1 MTAMASHLSKA
12 DSDSPTLQVVA
23 GMHHG
28 VSLPMDA
35 PVCVIGAGG
44 GDDVVL
50 SDPGIEAKHVR
61 LRFSAQHVTIEAL
74 GGDIQLLAAGHPT
87 RIARGHGFRAALP
100 FDIQLGQARLALQA
114 PAGAPRLDAPVWY
127 GKPQWL
133 IAGAFMFICA
143 SALAMFSD
151 TQSGDSRAFI
161 DNLPANA
168 NANANALGFDQ
179 QVEQAPSLDTVRADL
194 AARASKSGLK
204 SLNLF
209 IANDQLKAKGTL
221 TPEQRPQWVALQQ
234 YFDGHYGRY
243 FVLHSTDVEV
253 RAPGAQPR
261 VSFQAVW
268 FGENPYVI
276 DSSGARLDAGAALS
290 DGWVIRDIK
299 DETVELAR
307 GEESFYFTLPAAP
320 ADES

>member
-12 DSDSPTLQVVA
+12 DNDSPTLQVIA

-35 PVCVIGAGG
+35 PVCVIGAGP
-44 GDDVVL
+44 GDDLVL
-50 SDPGIEAKHVR
+50 GDPGIETKHVR
-61 LRFSAQHVTIEAL
+61 LRFSASHVTIEAL
-74 GGDIQLLAAGHPT
+74 GGDIQLLAAGKTT

-100 FDIQLGQARLALQA
+100 FEIQVGQASISLQA
-114 PAGAPRLDAPVWY
+114 PIGASRPEAPVWY

-151 TQSGDSRAFI
+151 AQPGESLAFME
-161 DNLPANA
+161 NLAATSVDRP
-168 NANANALGFDQ
+168 
-179 QVEQAPSLDTVRADL
+179 VEQVPSLDKVRADL
-194 AARASKSGLK
+194 AARASQAGLK
-204 SLNLF
+204 KLNLLV
-209 IANDQLKAKGTL
+209 ANGQLKAKGTI

-234 YFDGHYGRY
+234 YFDGHYGRH
-243 FVLHSTDVEV
+243 FVLQSSEVAV
-253 RAPGAQPR
+253 RASGAQPR

-290 DGWVIRDIK
+290 DGWVIKDIRN
-299 DETVELAR
+299 EMVELTR
-307 GEESFYFTLPAAP
+307 GDEIFFFTLAAAP